1 MADLFISY
9 SRQDTSFVRALS
21 DALESAG
28 RDVWVDWQDIPVSAR
43 WRAEIQSA
51 IDAASVL
58 IFVISPASVASVECR
73 NEIDYAVAHGKR
85 LIPVVIEKPDPAAVP
100 DRIGEINWLFL
111 RPDELAG
118 GVKQLIATIDTDL
131 DWSRAH
137 AELLRRAK
145 DWQAAE
151 RDNGKLLRGR
161 DLAQAERWLATN
173 NHAPKP
179 VAVQNAFVAA
189 SRLAATSAQRR
200 RVVLSGVAA
209 VLAIGLS
216 IWALRERQI
225 AAERYEQALSRQL
238 TIQSDMALAQP
249 DQLNLSVQLATEA
262 MRRVPSFEAQQA
274 LQAGLKLLPR
284 LQWRSQAPSRTGVG
298 LAFSPDG
305 RFLLNADAAWHGTS
319 GELVT
324 RFKHEGRSTLFV
336 VSEDGNLMARR
347 SGRWDGKLWSREGGE
362 AISLQAPEGGFSQGY
377 PIETL
382 AFSRDGRFMAGAD
395 VRGNVRVWRIADRAL
410 IQTLE
415 AAEPTL
421 SGPTVGLSFSP
432 DGRTLATARRN
443 MLDRWST
450 ETWERVVPPT
460 AAQGGIRALAYRS
473 DGAVAIAAGN
483 GEISVYE
490 SGEKPVKAWRLDSVL
505 EYPVAIAFSAQGRY
519 FGARSKGGTQIWDLG
534 QNKSIINLAA
544 TGSAP
549 GAFAFAPEGESV
561 AIGGG
566 ANTINVFALP
576 DGRELARMPHEAAV
590 VAIAFSADG
599 STIASAGADAFI
611 HVWDA
616 LPGYPAVALRG
627 DRGGF
632 TGAGNLL
639 VAQADR
645 QPLEAWDAAVGK
657 FSRVPAKRSIRQ
669 AFLSANGMRAVGALE
684 VDADDPAYD
693 VLFVWSLPPG
703 EEIARL
709 AHEPPI
715 DWEAVRHREVEERKR
730 SLRPALSDIGLMRQ
744 QGSATVKAMS
754 IDGRFVLS
762 TRIDELA
769 RLWRVQ
775 PPTLIAT
782 IPYQRDILAAFSR
795 DGARLAI
802 ASNDAIDVLDSVTGK
817 RVAALALNGKPSTL
831 LIDDVGQR
839 VVALDEQGAALWD
852 LAHSG
857 DRKDWNGARAASISP
872 NGRALILTSEKAAQ
886 WIELASGKAIAAV
899 ACACRDSSVVWS
911 ADSARAAIVGEGAA
925 HLLPTSA
932 GALKEI
938 TFEYGERGA
947 GIAFSPD
954 GGWLAMSGAR
964 IQTVETQ
971 DDPGRPRS
979 TGSEVRWVRL
989 WRLKDGVEGTLEQ
1002 ADRES
1007 STPVFSPDSRQL
1019 AAGKVMW
1026 DVDSGRRVAAVD
1038 APIIAFSPDGALV
1051 VSNDGTWVRAAPWR
1065 AKDLLAL
1072 ACKQLPASLSE
1083 DAWRRFV
1090 GPNEA
1095 YRKSCGSR

>member
-9 SRQDTSFVRALS
+9 SRKDTSFVRALS

-85 LIPVVIEKPDPAAVP
+85 LIPVVIEKPDAAAVP

-111 RPDELAG
+111 QPDELAG
-118 GVKQLIATIDTDL
+118 GVQQLIATIDTDL

-151 RDNGKLLRGR
+151 RDAGKLLRGR
-161 DLAQAERWLATN
+161 DLAAAERWLATN

-200 RVVLSGVAA
+200 RVVLSAVAA

-225 AAERYEQALSRQL
+225 AAERYQQALSRQL
-238 TIQSDMALAQP
+238 TIQSDTALTQP

-284 LQWRSQAPSRTGVG
+284 LQWRSRAPSRTGVG

-305 RFLLNADAAWHGTS
+305 RFLLNADAVWHGTS
-319 GELVT
+319 GELVK
-324 RFKHEGRSTLFV
+324 RFNHEGRSTLLV

-347 SGRWDGKLWSREGGE
+347 SGRWDGKIWSREGGE
-362 AISLQAPEGGFSQGY
+362 PVLLQPPEGGFSQGF

-382 AFSRDGRFMAGAD
+382 AFSRDGRFLAGAD
-395 VRGNVRVWRIADRAL
+395 TRGKVHVWRIADRAL

-443 MLDRWST
+443 VLDRWST

-473 DGAVAIAAGN
+473 DGAVAIAAGS
-483 GEISVYE
+483 GAISVYE
-490 SGEKPVKAWRLDSVL
+490 SGETPVKEWQLDSVL

-519 FGARSKGGTQIWDLG
+519 FGARSKGGTQIWDLD

-544 TGSAP
+544 AGSAP
-549 GAFAFAPEGESV
+549 GAFAFAPEAERV

-566 ANTINVFALP
+566 DNTIKVLALP
-576 DGRELARMPHEAAV
+576 DGRELTRMPHEAAV
-590 VAIAFSADG
+590 VAVAFSADG
-599 STIASAGADAFI
+599 STIASAGADALI

-627 DRGGF
+627 ARGGF
-632 TGAGNLL
+632 TDAGNVL
-639 VAQADR
+639 VAQADG
-645 QPLEAWDAAVGK
+645 QPFEAWDAAAGK
-657 FSRVPAKRSIRQ
+657 VSRVPATGRVRQ
-669 AFLSANGMRAVGALE
+669 SFLSANSTQAVGALE
-684 VDADDPAYD
+684 VDATDPAYD
-693 VLFVWSLPPG
+693 VLFAWSLPRG

-715 DWEAVRHREVEERKR
+715 DWEAVRHREVEQRKR
-730 SLRPALSDIGLMRQ
+730 SLRPALSEIGLMRQ

-754 IDGRFVLS
+754 IDGRFLLS
-762 TRIDELA
+762 TRVDEQA
-769 RLWRVQ
+769 RLWSVQ
-775 PPTLIAT
+775 PPKLIAT
-782 IPYQRDILAAFSR
+782 IPTQRDILVAFSR

-802 ASNDAIDVLDSVTGK
+802 ASTDGIEVLDSVTGN
-817 RVAALALNGKPSTL
+817 RVAALAFKGKPSAL
-831 LIDDVGQR
+831 LMDDVGRR
-839 VVALDEQGAALWD
+839 VVALDEEGATLWD
-852 LAHSG
+852 LAHSA
-857 DRKDWNGARAASISP
+857 DRKDWKGAHAASMSP
-872 NGRALILTSEKAAQ
+872 NGRALILTSDKAAQ
-886 WIELASGKAIAAV
+886 WIEPASGEVIAEV
-899 ACACRDSSVVWS
+899 ECACRNSSVVWS
-911 ADSARAAIVGEGAA
+911 ADSARVAIVGEGAV
-925 HLLPTSA
+925 HVLPTPQ
-932 GALKEI
+932 GALQAI

-947 GIAFSPD
+947 AIAFSPD

-964 IQTVETQ
+964 IQTVETE
-971 DDPGRPRS
+971 DEPGRPRS
-979 TGSEVRWVRL
+979 TGSEVGWVRL
-989 WRLKDGVEGTLEQ
+989 WRLKDGVEVTLEQ
-1002 ADRES
+1002 ADRET
-1007 STPVFSPDSRQL
+1007 STPVFSPDSRHL
-1019 AAGKVMW
+1019 AAGKVIW
-1026 DVDSGRRVAAVD
+1026 EVGSGRRVAAAD
-1038 APIIAFSPDGALV
+1038 DPIVAFSPDGTLV
-1051 VSNDGTWVRAAPWR
+1051 ASSDGTWVRAAPWR
-1065 AKDLLAL
+1065 VKDLIAL

-1083 DAWRRFV
+1083 DAWRRYV
-1090 GPNEA
+1090 GPDEP